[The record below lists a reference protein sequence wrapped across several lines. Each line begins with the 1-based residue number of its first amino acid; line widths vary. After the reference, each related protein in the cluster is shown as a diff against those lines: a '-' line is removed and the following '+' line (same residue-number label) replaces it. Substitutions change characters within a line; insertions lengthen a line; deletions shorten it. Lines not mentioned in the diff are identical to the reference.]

1 MERFSPR
8 AIRSDPGGRHKNV
21 IDRPK
26 AKAIDAGESPEWGKG
41 HKDEYGERMVS
52 ILKEIMEFGRGKT
65 PTLVVTRANSSYM
78 AVSEH
83 GTYLTRRKSTIFV
96 PIG

>member
-1 MERFSPR
+1 MNREV
-8 AIRSDPGGRHKNV
+8 ANKNV
-21 IDRPK
+21 IDRPR
-26 AKAIDAGESPEWGKG
+26 AKTIDAGESPEWGKG
-41 HKDEYGERMVS
+41 PGDKYGERMIS
-52 ILKEIMEFGRGKT
+52 ILTEIMDVWRGNT

-83 GTYLTRRKSTIFV
+83 GTYPTRIKSMIFI